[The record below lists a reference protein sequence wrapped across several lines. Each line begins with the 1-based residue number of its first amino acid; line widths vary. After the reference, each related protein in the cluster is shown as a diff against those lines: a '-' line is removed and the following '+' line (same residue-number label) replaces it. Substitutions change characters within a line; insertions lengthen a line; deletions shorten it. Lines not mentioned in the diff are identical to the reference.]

1 MCWMLD
7 KTATGNRRFCNT
19 HIAISSIS
27 KEKIALF
34 CRFLSL
40 CPHILP
46 YISRRTTARCPR
58 SDLMTYMIT
67 AFDLVI
73 SAFLVIFVRYTIL
86 TWMKVLIV
94 NTSES
99 TGGAAVA
106 AHRLMDALRANGVEA
121 EMLVRNR
128 STSKYAHACSSP
140 QMGGS
145 NGASYGNDSS
155 SSFISASR
163 AKDFLPSTSPMWAR
177 TSLRALSLRQPM

>member
-1 MCWMLD
+1 MLD
-7 KTATGNRRFCNT
+7 ARQNENGNAGFCNA
-19 HIAISSIS
+19 HIANPSIF

-34 CRFLSL
+34 CRFFSL

-58 SDLMTYMIT
+58 SDLLTYMIT

-106 AHRLMDALRANGVEA
+106 AHRLMDALRANGMEA

-128 STSKYAHACSSP
+128 STSDTLVHAPHCNGGSMVLPLGTTRHLHSSP
-140 QMGGS
+140 LLAQRTFCHRHRQCGHRHH
-145 NGASYGNDSS
+145 
-155 SSFISASR
+155 R
-163 AKDFLPSTSPMWAR
+163 AP
-177 TSLRALSLRQPM
+177 